1 MDSDNA
7 VKWTSPVP
15 AMFDLIDVPSSFE
28 ECKVGDYPHCRI
40 VMDFLCVDATRFG
53 GWYELTDAF
62 NTEFWF
68 TLLQLSSGISCFIF
82 FLLLY
87 NTKEL

>member
-1 MDSDNA
+1 
-7 VKWTSPVP
+7 
-15 AMFDLIDVPSSFE
+15 MFDLIDVPSWFE

-40 VMDFLCVDATRFG
+40 VMDYLCRDATRFG
-53 GWYELTDAF
+53 GWYELTEAYNSDL
-62 NTEFWF
+62 WF
-68 TLLQLSSGISCFIF
+68 TLLQLSSGISCFVF